1 MIPTIWYSGKGKTIE
16 RVKTSVVPWSPGG
29 AKEIWTDRAQGI
41 LKAMKTIMADTC
53 HSTEGVT
60 QRMNPKANYR
70 LWVMMYNN
78 ISLYNITCTTLIQDV
93 NNTGTVFGE
102 KGGIWELSV
111 LSIQVLYKHWL
122 LQKIKS
128 NN

>member
-1 MIPTIWYSGKGKTIE
+1 MEQRRNEQST
-16 RVKTSVVPWSPGG
+16 
-29 AKEIWTDRAQGI
+29 GI
-41 LKAMKTIMADTC
+41 LKVMKTTLHHPVMADTC
-53 HSTEGVT
+53 HSIECVT

-93 NNTGTVFGE
+93 NNRGTVFGD

-111 LSIQVLYKHWL
+111 LSIQVFYKLYSK
-122 LQKIKS
+122 K
-128 NN
+128 